1 MAQHVVI
8 PGFRKIET
16 HTEGV
21 AVESYE
27 DLQNL
32 PSINNVPI
40 VGSMK
45 TSDLHLTD
53 ETLTETLV
61 PADSKIVGDKLASIK
76 KVLASTTESIQ
87 NLETSQETLFKDIG
101 DVDTLLTDSKV
112 IVEAINI
119 IKSQL
124 ELVKGSLTEANTNI
138 TDLTTRVEALE
149 AKQGE

>member
-16 HTEGV
+16 HTEGT

-32 PSINNVPI
+32 PSINNIPI
-40 VGSMK
+40 VGNLK

-61 PADSKIVGDKLASIK
+61 PADAKTVGDKFISMQNI
-76 KVLASTTESIQ
+76 LASTTESIQ

-112 IVEAINI
+112 IVEAINT

-124 ELVKGSLTEANTNI
+124 ELVKGSLTEANNSI
-138 TDLTTRVEALE
+138 TDLITRVEALE